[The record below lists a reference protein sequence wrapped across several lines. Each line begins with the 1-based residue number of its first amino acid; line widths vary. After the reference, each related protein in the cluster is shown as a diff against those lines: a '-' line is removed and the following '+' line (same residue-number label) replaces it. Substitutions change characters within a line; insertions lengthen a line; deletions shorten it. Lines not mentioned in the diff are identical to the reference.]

1 MILNTVSIWKLEYYN
16 TKSTPDFSSSA
27 LLIINHY
34 PKFVAFKSLFYT
46 FTHTYISTEKTY
58 NFKNMIPGLVL
69 CSTYTFASYF
79 SQMQH
84 ILLSYCF
91 VDGPSGYFN
100 FQHYK
105 EYENEHQLSLPSLN
119 SSTLYLPTPV
129 CVCVF
134 HFLYFLKSHNM
145 PLVIISSSYIL
156 HISVGLPSQ
165 VTVLIKSLA
174 ISHFKT
180 VLLRYNLHTIKLTC
194 NCTIQWGL

>member
-129 CVCVF
+129 CVCVCF
-134 HFLYFLKSHNM
+134 PF
-145 PLVIISSSYIL
+145 
-156 HISVGLPSQ
+156 
-165 VTVLIKSLA
+165 SL
-174 ISHFKT
+174 FP
-180 VLLRYNLHTIKLTC
+180 
-194 NCTIQWGL
+194 